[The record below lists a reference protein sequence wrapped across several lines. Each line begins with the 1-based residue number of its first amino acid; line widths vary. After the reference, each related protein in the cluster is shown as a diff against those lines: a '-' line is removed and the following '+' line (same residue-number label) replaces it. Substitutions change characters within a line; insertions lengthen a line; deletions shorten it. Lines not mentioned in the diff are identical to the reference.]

1 VRSHTP
7 TAEVVNHATPRTAP
21 AVAGHIGHVATR
33 LHDDGELSADDR
45 RARRAALLA
54 ELAEARALRAR
65 VAPRRARLAKTREAL
80 RKRLFRYEP
89 PPRRR
94 P

>member
-1 VRSHTP
+1 MR
-7 TAEVVNHATPRTAP
+7 
-21 AVAGHIGHVATR
+21 R
-33 LHDDGELSADDR
+33 LNDDGELSAEDR

-65 VAPRRARLAKTREAL
+65 VAPRRTRLAKTRDAL
-80 RKRLFRYEP
+80 RNRMFRYEP
-89 PPRRR
+89 PPRRQ